1 MVYLLLALI
10 VTRQSYCKKI
20 TTDNIAT
27 SIEELPERIVYRDIY
42 VEFGSNIGQHLQ
54 NQVLRRLQEASN
66 VVVRLVN
73 YSDIV
78 NYNMTK
84 TYSSRALVLS
94 FGNATLSLQKLPSS
108 MLNQH
113 AESYNIV
120 GNLYS
125 HNHNG
130 LSYIVCNGRPL
141 RSDTHQNV
149 SFNKDKTH
157 YGAALCIYSTL
168 ELLGYGF
175 FHPLDPYIPAQLSIP
190 INYNNTYNGCN
201 ITREY
206 KIHQLTPNNRIE
218 KNTEILCTID
228 VQEAPY
234 WPERGFHIHTQHPLE
249 VTEVLQ
255 GYDIPQ
261 FGPHSPECNN
271 YQPYRNSKLRTN
283 DRFNAGAAD
292 KDKQGYCELWESM
305 VDDVNS
311 LFEWA
316 LANRLN
322 KIEWL
327 LLGNFKFA
335 DDLDTRMKRLQLLTS
350 LGHEYSILVGADCP
364 IGNIQQHAW
373 HIVNTQA
380 PFREQLKQIHNRV
393 DWIFNAGFDFLT
405 TESGLSEFT
414 HPECDLMLDL
424 MNEFANYINGTWG
437 REAAIKVHCST
448 GQTCHNYLDPV
459 TNTSSNKLNFNFL
472 PTYATSALGVFP
484 HTVQV
489 YALDDNTAG
498 AYGNQNFSYMEDYL
512 VYEAKQGKRSVVYYG
527 ETAYWVN
534 VDVDVP
540 LFLPV
545 YGQRRQHDLRR
556 IAGRE
561 IKEGF
566 RMDGQM
572 NFDSGWE
579 WGYWLSDVVTARAS
593 WNPFVSPHVSESTYA
608 EGLDQW
614 DVFSKALL
622 PITSIFGHRL
632 GTRLNSIITTLA
644 KVQADVLLNG
654 IVDQQPSVNLN
665 KLSGI
670 AYLSGTDTWVD
681 LPRKFGLHFLQPDK
695 IHFKETD
702 DPQWGYVLPLL
713 HEMENKFQAI
723 KELMSQLVADAEE
736 EVLSVKMETVGG
748 VLNGKKVT
756 ILEADRGLDRG
767 NQRIAIV
774 ETGVD
779 GMQEFEDISHASNRV
794 KQSPKWYLNENAMEI
809 LRELDDCIAI
819 LVLRV
824 RHVRLLYESRD
835 HIVSPSN
842 IERAVKQKQS
852 RNIINDA
859 HAIVSRREDK
869 YRVPKY
875 RIAAWR
881 DNPTVYRYGYL
892 WSVHSLYY
900 WWRDQGRAEE
910 GSIQSEWSPCYLN
923 RMDVTEIA
931 VGWGKLSV
939 EIIRNLINRYLPFNV
954 DAVNCFASPSHEYKF
969 PGSMY

>member
-1 MVYLLLALI
+1 MALLASHRGLSKRI
-10 VTRQSYCKKI
+10 STHKPVT
-20 TTDNIAT
+20 
-27 SIEELPERIVYRDIY
+27 EESPERLVYRDIY
-42 VEFGSNIGQHLQ
+42 VEFGSNVGQHLQ
-54 NQVLRRLQEASN
+54 NQVLHRLRQASN
-66 VVVRLVN
+66 VVIRLVN

-78 NYNMTK
+78 NYNMTNA
-84 TYSSRALVLS
+84 YSSRALVLS
-94 FGNATLSLQKLPSS
+94 FGNATLSLQKLPTS
-108 MLNQH
+108 MMSQDP
-113 AESYNIV
+113 ESFNIV
-120 GNLYS
+120 GNLFS

-149 SFNKDKTH
+149 SFDKDKTH

-175 FHPLDPYIPAQLSIP
+175 FHPLDPYIPAQLSVP
-190 INYNNTYNGCN
+190 INYNNSTYNGCN

-206 KIHQLTPNNRIE
+206 KIHQLNSNNRIE
-218 KNTEILCTID
+218 KNNEILCIVD
-228 VQEAPY
+228 IEEAPY

-271 YQPYRNSKLRTN
+271 YQPYRKEKAVNTDPSNEVTPNR
-283 DRFNAGAAD
+283 DRR
-292 KDKQGYCELWESM
+292 GYCELWESM

-380 PFREQLKQIHNRV
+380 PFREQIIQIHDRV

-424 MNEFANYINGTWG
+424 MNEFADYINGTWG

-448 GQTCHNYLDPV
+448 GQTCHNYLDPI
-459 TNTSSNKLNFNFL
+459 NNSSRNQLNFNFL
-472 PTYATSALGVFP
+472 PTYATSKLGVFP
-484 HTVQV
+484 HTVQI

-512 VYEAKQGKRSVVYYG
+512 VYEAKQKKRSVVYYG
-527 ETAYWVN
+527 ETSYWVN

-579 WGYWLSDVVTARAS
+579 WGYWLSDVITARAS
-593 WNPFVSPHVSESTYA
+593 WNPLVSPNTRDSAYNEK
-608 EGLDQW
+608 LDQW
-614 DVFSKALL
+614 DAYSRALS
-622 PITSIFGHRL
+622 PITAVFGNRL
-632 GTRLNSIITTLA
+632 GSRLNGIITTLA
-644 KVQADVLLNG
+644 KAQADVLLNG
-654 IVDQQPSVNLN
+654 IVDNQPSINLN

-695 IHFKETD
+695 IHFKEID

-713 HEMENKFQAI
+713 REMENKFQEV
-723 KELMSQLVADAEE
+723 KDLMTKLVADAEE
-736 EVLSVKMETVGG
+736 EVLSVKLETIGI
-748 VLNGKKVT
+748 LNGKKVA
-756 ILEADRGLDRG
+756 ILESDRGLDKG

-774 ETGVD
+774 ETGAD
-779 GMQEFEDISHASNRV
+779 GVQELEDISYASSRV
-794 KQSPKWYLNENAMEI
+794 KHSPKWHLNENAMDI
-809 LRELDDCIAI
+809 LRELDDCVSI
-819 LVLRV
+819 LVSRV

-835 HIVSPSN
+835 PIVSPSHK
-842 IERAVKQKQS
+842 ERALKQKQS
-852 RNIINDA
+852 RNIINEA
-859 HAIVSRREDK
+859 HIIINRREDK

-923 RMDVTEIA
+923 RMDATEIA
-931 VGWGKLSV
+931 VGWGKFSV
-939 EIIRNLINRYLPFNV
+939 EIIRNMINRYFPFNV

-969 PGSMY
+969 PGSLY